1 MYKIKYVSIL
11 LFLTAA
17 FYTAKA
23 QDGANAIDEIV
34 WVVGD
39 EIILRSQVEEQY
51 KNMQYEKQK
60 IDGDPYCF
68 IPEQMAVNKLF
79 LHQAS
84 LDSITVSD
92 SQVMQDVDRRI
103 NFFIDNI
110 GSKEKVEEYFGKP
123 MTELRELLTDMVREQ
138 SIVQEMQRELVKDIK
153 VTPSDVRRYYDI
165 MPKDSI
171 PFVPTQV
178 EVQVL
183 KLHPFIPQS
192 DIDNIKARLRE
203 YTERVMNG
211 ETEFSTL
218 AILYSEDPGSAR
230 QGGETGFTGRAE
242 WVPEF
247 ADAAFALNDPKK
259 VSKIV
264 ETEFGYHIIQLVERR
279 GDRVN
284 VRHILLKPKASEAEK
299 EKSIE
304 KLDSIR
310 NDILNGEFTFEEAV
324 SALSQ
329 DKDTRNNHGLM
340 VNPKTG
346 ISKFE
351 MADLPQEIAKA
362 IANLQPGEISMPFIM
377 IDQKMGRDVAA
388 IVKLKTR
395 VPGHKANISED
406 YQMIK
411 SIVENKKKSDF
422 IEEWIKNKQKDTF
435 VRIKDGWQNC
445 EFKYDG
451 WNIKRQ

>member
-1 MYKIKYVSIL
+1 MYKLKCISL
-11 LFLTAA
+11 LFAVLAVVSA
-17 FYTAKA
+17 AKA
-23 QDGANAIDEIV
+23 QDNVIDEVV

-60 IDGDPYCF
+60 IEGDPYCF

-79 LHQAS
+79 LHQAG

-123 MTELRELLTDMVREQ
+123 MHELRDLLTEMVRDQ

-165 MPKDSI
+165 MPKDSV
-171 PFVPTQV
+171 PFVPMQV
-178 EVQVL
+178 EVQVM
-183 KLHPFIPQS
+183 KLYPFIPQS

-203 YTERVMNG
+203 YTDRVMNG

-284 VRHILLKPKASEAEK
+284 VRHILLKPKASDTEK
-299 EKSIE
+299 EKSIA

-310 NDILNGEFTFEEAV
+310 NDIINGEFTFEEAV
-324 SALSQ
+324 TALSQ

-340 VNPKTG
+340 VNPRTG
-346 ISKFE
+346 ISRFE

-362 IANLQPGEISMPFIM
+362 IANLQPGEISKPFIM
-377 IDQKMGRDVAA
+377 VDQKMGRDVAA

-395 VPGHKANISED
+395 VPGHKANISDD

-411 SIVENKKKSDF
+411 SIVENKKKGDF
-422 IEEWIKNKQKDTF
+422 IEEWIKTKQKNTF

-451 WNIKRQ
+451 WNIKQ

>member
-1 MYKIKYVSIL
+1 MYKLKCISL
-11 LFLTAA
+11 LFAVLAVVSD
-17 FYTAKA
+17 AKA
-23 QDGANAIDEIV
+23 QDNVIDEVV

-60 IDGDPYCF
+60 IEGDPYCF

-79 LHQAS
+79 LHQAG

-123 MTELRELLTDMVREQ
+123 MHELRDLLTEMVRDQ

-165 MPKDSI
+165 MPKDSV
-171 PFVPTQV
+171 PFVPMQV
-178 EVQVL
+178 EVQVM

-203 YTERVMNG
+203 YTDRVMNG

-284 VRHILLKPKASEAEK
+284 VRHILLKPKASDTEK
-299 EKSIE
+299 EKSIA

-310 NDILNGEFTFEEAV
+310 NDIINGEFTFEEAV
-324 SALSQ
+324 TALSQ

-340 VNPKTG
+340 VNPRTG
-346 ISKFE
+346 ISRFE

-362 IANLQPGEISMPFIM
+362 IANLQPGEISKPFIM
-377 IDQKMGRDVAA
+377 VDQKMGRDVAA

-395 VPGHKANISED
+395 VPGHKANISDD

-411 SIVENKKKSDF
+411 SIVENKKKGDF
-422 IEEWIKNKQKDTF
+422 IEEWIKTKQKNTF

-451 WNIKRQ
+451 WNIKQ

>member
-1 MYKIKYVSIL
+1 MYKLKCISL
-11 LFLTAA
+11 LFAVLAVVSA
-17 FYTAKA
+17 AKA
-23 QDGANAIDEIV
+23 QDNVIDEVV

-60 IDGDPYCF
+60 IEGDPYCF

-79 LHQAS
+79 LHQAG

-123 MTELRELLTDMVREQ
+123 MHELRDLLTEMVRDQ

-165 MPKDSI
+165 MPKDSV
-171 PFVPTQV
+171 PFVPMQV
-178 EVQVL
+178 EVQVM

-203 YTERVMNG
+203 YTDRVMNG

-242 WVPEF
+242 WVPDF

-284 VRHILLKPKASEAEK
+284 VRHILLKPKASDTEK
-299 EKSIE
+299 EKSIA

-310 NDILNGEFTFEEAV
+310 NDIINGEFTFEEAV
-324 SALSQ
+324 TALSQ

-340 VNPKTG
+340 VNPRTG
-346 ISKFE
+346 ISRFE

-362 IANLQPGEISMPFIM
+362 IANLQPGEISKPFIM
-377 IDQKMGRDVAA
+377 VDQKMGRDVAA

-395 VPGHKANISED
+395 VPGHKANISDD

-411 SIVENKKKSDF
+411 SIVENKKKGDF
-422 IEEWIKNKQKDTF
+422 IEEWIKTKQKNTF

-451 WNIKRQ
+451 WNIKQ

>member
-1 MYKIKYVSIL
+1 MYKLKCISL
-11 LFLTAA
+11 LFAVLAVVSA
-17 FYTAKA
+17 AKA
-23 QDGANAIDEIV
+23 QDNVLDEVV

-60 IDGDPYCF
+60 IEGDPYCF

-79 LHQAS
+79 LHQAE

-123 MTELRELLTDMVREQ
+123 MHELRDLLTEMVRDQ

-165 MPKDSI
+165 MPKDSV
-171 PFVPTQV
+171 PFVPMQV
-178 EVQVL
+178 EVQVM

-203 YTERVMNG
+203 YTDRVMNG

-284 VRHILLKPKASEAEK
+284 VRHILLKPKASDTEK
-299 EKSIE
+299 EKSIA

-310 NDILNGEFTFEEAV
+310 NDIINGEFTFEEAV
-324 SALSQ
+324 TALSQ

-340 VNPKTG
+340 VNPRTG
-346 ISKFE
+346 ISRFE

-362 IANLQPGEISMPFIM
+362 IANLQPGEISKPFIM
-377 IDQKMGRDVAA
+377 VDQKMGRDVAA

-395 VPGHKANISED
+395 VPGHKANISDD

-411 SIVENKKKSDF
+411 SIVENKKKGDF
-422 IEEWIKNKQKDTF
+422 IEEWIKTKQKNTF

-451 WNIKRQ
+451 WNIKQ

>member
-1 MYKIKYVSIL
+1 MYKLKCISL
-11 LFLTAA
+11 LFAVLAVVSA
-17 FYTAKA
+17 AKA
-23 QDGANAIDEIV
+23 QDNVIDEVV

-60 IDGDPYCF
+60 IEGDPYCF

-79 LHQAS
+79 LHQAG

-110 GSKEKVEEYFGKP
+110 RSKEKVEEYFGKP
-123 MTELRELLTDMVREQ
+123 MHELRDLLTEMVRDQ

-165 MPKDSI
+165 MPKDSV
-171 PFVPTQV
+171 PFVPMQV
-178 EVQVL
+178 EVQVM

-203 YTERVMNG
+203 YTDRVMNG

-284 VRHILLKPKASEAEK
+284 VRHILLKPKASDTEK
-299 EKSIE
+299 EKSIA

-310 NDILNGEFTFEEAV
+310 NDIINGEFTFEEAV
-324 SALSQ
+324 TALSQ

-340 VNPKTG
+340 VNPRTG
-346 ISKFE
+346 ISRFE

-362 IANLQPGEISMPFIM
+362 IANLQPGEISKPFIM
-377 IDQKMGRDVAA
+377 VDQKMGRDVAA

-395 VPGHKANISED
+395 VPGHKANISDD

-411 SIVENKKKSDF
+411 SIVENKKKGDF
-422 IEEWIKNKQKDTF
+422 IEEWIKTKQKNTF

-451 WNIKRQ
+451 WNIKQ

>member
-1 MYKIKYVSIL
+1 MYKLKCISL
-11 LFLTAA
+11 LFAVLAVVSA
-17 FYTAKA
+17 AKA
-23 QDGANAIDEIV
+23 QDNVIDEVV

-60 IDGDPYCF
+60 IEGDPYCF

-79 LHQAS
+79 LHQAG

-123 MTELRELLTDMVREQ
+123 MHELRDLLTEMVRDQ

-165 MPKDSI
+165 MPKDSV
-171 PFVPTQV
+171 PFVPMQV
-178 EVQVL
+178 EVQVM

-203 YTERVMNG
+203 YTDRVMNG

-284 VRHILLKPKASEAEK
+284 VRHILLKPKASDTEK
-299 EKSIE
+299 EKSIA

-310 NDILNGEFTFEEAV
+310 NDIINGEFTFEEAV
-324 SALSQ
+324 TALSQ

-340 VNPKTG
+340 VNPRTG
-346 ISKFE
+346 ISRFE

-362 IANLQPGEISMPFIM
+362 IANLQPGEISKPFIM
-377 IDQKMGRDVAA
+377 VDQKMGRDVAA

-395 VPGHKANISED
+395 VPGHKANISDD

-411 SIVENKKKSDF
+411 SIVENKKKGDF
-422 IEEWIKNKQKDTF
+422 IEEWIKTKQKNTF

-451 WNIKRQ
+451 WNIKQ

>member
-1 MYKIKYVSIL
+1 MYRLKCITL
-11 LFLTAA
+11 LLAMLAVLSAA
-17 FYTAKA
+17 DA
-23 QDGANAIDEIV
+23 QDNVIDEVV

-60 IDGDPYCF
+60 IEGDPYCF

-79 LHQAS
+79 LHQAG

-92 SQVMQDVDRRI
+92 SQVSQDVERRI

-123 MTELRELLTDMVREQ
+123 MPELRDLLTEMVRDQ

-153 VTPSDVRRYYDI
+153 VTPSDVRRYYDV
-165 MPKDSI
+165 MPKDSV

-203 YTERVMNG
+203 YTDRVING

-279 GDRVN
+279 GDRIN
-284 VRHILLKPKASEAEK
+284 VRHILLKPKASETEK
-299 EKSIE
+299 EKSIA

-310 NDILNGEFTFEEAV
+310 NDIINEEFTFEQAV
-324 SALSQ
+324 TALSQ

-340 VNPKTG
+340 VNPRTG
-346 ISKFE
+346 ISRFE
-351 MADLPQEIAKA
+351 MSDLPQEIAKA
-362 IANLQPGEISMPFIM
+362 IANLQPGEISKPFIM
-377 IDQKMGRDVAA
+377 VDQKMGRDVAA

-395 VPGHKANISED
+395 IPGHKANISDD

-411 SIVENKKKSDF
+411 SIVENKKKGDF
-422 IEEWIKNKQKDTF
+422 IEEWIKTKQRNTF

-451 WNIKRQ
+451 WNIKQ

>member
-1 MYKIKYVSIL
+1 MYKLKCISL
-11 LFLTAA
+11 LFAVLAVVSA
-17 FYTAKA
+17 AKA
-23 QDGANAIDEIV
+23 QDNVIDEVV

-60 IDGDPYCF
+60 IEGDPYCF

-79 LHQAS
+79 LHQAG

-110 GSKEKVEEYFGKP
+110 GSKDKVEEYFGKP
-123 MTELRELLTDMVREQ
+123 MHELRDLLTEMVRDQ

-165 MPKDSI
+165 MPKDSV
-171 PFVPTQV
+171 PFVPMQV
-178 EVQVL
+178 EVQVM

-203 YTERVMNG
+203 YTDRVMNG

-284 VRHILLKPKASEAEK
+284 VRHILLKPKASDTEK
-299 EKSIE
+299 EKSIA

-310 NDILNGEFTFEEAV
+310 NDIINGEFTFEEAV
-324 SALSQ
+324 TALSQ

-340 VNPKTG
+340 VNPRTG
-346 ISKFE
+346 ISRFE

-362 IANLQPGEISMPFIM
+362 IANLQPGEISKPFIM
-377 IDQKMGRDVAA
+377 VDQKMGRDVAA

-395 VPGHKANISED
+395 VPGHKANISDD

-411 SIVENKKKSDF
+411 SIVENKKKGDF
-422 IEEWIKNKQKDTF
+422 IEEWIKTKQKNTF

-451 WNIKRQ
+451 WNIKQ

>member
-1 MYKIKYVSIL
+1 MYKLKCISL
-11 LFLTAA
+11 LFAVLAVVSA
-17 FYTAKA
+17 AKA
-23 QDGANAIDEIV
+23 QDNVIDEVV

-60 IDGDPYCF
+60 IEGDPYCF

-79 LHQAS
+79 LHQAG

-123 MTELRELLTDMVREQ
+123 MHELRDLLTEMVRDQ

-165 MPKDSI
+165 MPKDSV
-171 PFVPTQV
+171 PFVPMQV
-178 EVQVL
+178 EVQVM

-203 YTERVMNG
+203 YTDRVMNG

-284 VRHILLKPKASEAEK
+284 VRHILLKPKASDTEK
-299 EKSIE
+299 EKSIA

-310 NDILNGEFTFEEAV
+310 NDIINGEFTFEEAV
-324 SALSQ
+324 TALSQ

-340 VNPKTG
+340 VNSRTG
-346 ISKFE
+346 ISRFE

-362 IANLQPGEISMPFIM
+362 IANLQPGEISKPFIM
-377 IDQKMGRDVAA
+377 VDQKMGRDVAA

-395 VPGHKANISED
+395 VPGHKANISDD

-411 SIVENKKKSDF
+411 SIVENKKKGDF
-422 IEEWIKNKQKDTF
+422 IEEWIKTKQKNTF

-451 WNIKRQ
+451 WNIKQ

>member
-1 MYKIKYVSIL
+1 MYKLKCISL
-11 LFLTAA
+11 LFAVLAVVSA
-17 FYTAKA
+17 AKA
-23 QDGANAIDEIV
+23 QDNVIDEVV

-60 IDGDPYCF
+60 IEGDPYCF

-79 LHQAS
+79 LHQAG

-92 SQVMQDVDRRI
+92 SQVMQDVDRRS

-123 MTELRELLTDMVREQ
+123 MHELRDLLTEMVRDQ

-165 MPKDSI
+165 MPKDSV
-171 PFVPTQV
+171 PFVPMQV
-178 EVQVL
+178 EVQVM

-203 YTERVMNG
+203 YTDRVMNG

-284 VRHILLKPKASEAEK
+284 VRHILLKPKASDTEK
-299 EKSIE
+299 EKSIA

-310 NDILNGEFTFEEAV
+310 NDIINGEFTFEEAV
-324 SALSQ
+324 TALSQ

-340 VNPKTG
+340 VNPRTG
-346 ISKFE
+346 ISRFE

-362 IANLQPGEISMPFIM
+362 IANLQPGEISKPFIM
-377 IDQKMGRDVAA
+377 VDQKMGRDVAA

-395 VPGHKANISED
+395 VPGHKANISDD

-411 SIVENKKKSDF
+411 SIVENKKKGDF
-422 IEEWIKNKQKDTF
+422 IEEWIKTKQKNTF

-451 WNIKRQ
+451 WNIKQ

>member
-1 MYKIKYVSIL
+1 MYKLKCISL
-11 LFLTAA
+11 LFAVLAVVSA
-17 FYTAKA
+17 AKA
-23 QDGANAIDEIV
+23 QDNVIDEVV

-60 IDGDPYCF
+60 IEGDPYCF

-79 LHQAS
+79 LHQAG

-123 MTELRELLTDMVREQ
+123 MHELRDLLTEMVRDQ

-165 MPKDSI
+165 MPKDSV
-171 PFVPTQV
+171 PFVPMQV
-178 EVQVL
+178 EVQVM

-203 YTERVMNG
+203 YTDRVMNG

-284 VRHILLKPKASEAEK
+284 VRHILLKPKASDTEK
-299 EKSIE
+299 EKSIA

-310 NDILNGEFTFEEAV
+310 NDIINGEFTFEEAV
-324 SALSQ
+324 TALSQ

-340 VNPKTG
+340 VNPRTG
-346 ISKFE
+346 ISRFE

-362 IANLQPGEISMPFIM
+362 IANLQPGEISKPFIM
-377 IDQKMGRDVAA
+377 VDQKMGRDIAA

-395 VPGHKANISED
+395 VPGHKANISDD

-411 SIVENKKKSDF
+411 SIVENKKKGDF
-422 IEEWIKNKQKDTF
+422 IEEWIKTKQKNTF

-451 WNIKRQ
+451 WNIKQ

>member
-1 MYKIKYVSIL
+1 MYKLKCISL
-11 LFLTAA
+11 LFAVLAVVSA
-17 FYTAKA
+17 AKA
-23 QDGANAIDEIV
+23 QDNVIDEVV

-60 IDGDPYCF
+60 IEGDPYCF

-79 LHQAS
+79 LHQAG

-123 MTELRELLTDMVREQ
+123 MHELRDLLTEMVRDQ

-165 MPKDSI
+165 MPKDSV
-171 PFVPTQV
+171 PFVPMQV
-178 EVQVL
+178 EVQVM

-284 VRHILLKPKASEAEK
+284 VRHILLKPKASDTEK
-299 EKSIE
+299 EKSIA

-310 NDILNGEFTFEEAV
+310 NDIINGEFTFEEAV
-324 SALSQ
+324 TALSQ

-340 VNPKTG
+340 VNPRTG
-346 ISKFE
+346 ISRFE

-362 IANLQPGEISMPFIM
+362 IANLQPGEISKPFIM
-377 IDQKMGRDVAA
+377 VDQKMGRDVAA

-395 VPGHKANISED
+395 VPGHKANISDD

-411 SIVENKKKSDF
+411 SIVENKKKGDF
-422 IEEWIKNKQKDTF
+422 IEEWIKTKQKNTF

-451 WNIKRQ
+451 WNIKQ

>member
-1 MYKIKYVSIL
+1 MYKLKRIFL
-11 LFLTAA
+11 LVVLLAA
-17 FYTAKA
+17 FFKA
-23 QDGANAIDEIV
+23 GLAQNDNVVDEIV
-34 WVVGD
+34 WIVGD

-60 IDGDPYCF
+60 IEGDPYCF

-79 LHQAS
+79 LHQAG

-110 GSKEKVEEYFGKP
+110 GSKEKVEEYFGKS
-123 MTELRELLTDMVREQ
+123 MHELRELLTEMVRDQ

-153 VTPSDVRRYYDI
+153 VTPSDVRRFYDI
-165 MPKDSI
+165 MPKDSV

-178 EVQVL
+178 EVQIL

-203 YTERVMNG
+203 YTERVING

-264 ETEFGYHIIQLVERR
+264 ETEFGYHIIQFVERR

-299 EKSIE
+299 EKSVA

-310 NDILNGEFTFEEAV
+310 NDIINGEFSFEEAV
-324 SALSQ
+324 TALSQ

-340 VNPKTG
+340 VNPNTG
-346 ISKFE
+346 ISRFE

-377 IDQKMGRDVAA
+377 VDPKMGRDVAA

-395 VPGHKANISED
+395 ISAHKANISDD

-411 SIVENKKKSDF
+411 SIVENKRKGDF
-422 IEEWIKNKQKDTF
+422 IEEWIKTKQKNTF
-435 VRIKDGWQNC
+435 VKIKDGWQNC

-451 WNIKRQ
+451 WNIK

>member
-1 MYKIKYVSIL
+1 MYKLKCISL
-11 LFLTAA
+11 LFAVLAVVSA
-17 FYTAKA
+17 AKA
-23 QDGANAIDEIV
+23 QDNVIDEVV

-60 IDGDPYCF
+60 IEGDPYCF

-79 LHQAS
+79 LHQAG

-123 MTELRELLTDMVREQ
+123 MHELRDLLTEMVRDQ

-165 MPKDSI
+165 MPKDSV
-171 PFVPTQV
+171 PFVPMQV
-178 EVQVL
+178 EVQVM

-203 YTERVMNG
+203 YTDRVMNG

-284 VRHILLKPKASEAEK
+284 VRHILLKPKASDTEK
-299 EKSIE
+299 EKSIA

-310 NDILNGEFTFEEAV
+310 NDIINGEFTFEEAV
-324 SALSQ
+324 TALSQ
-329 DKDTRNNHGLM
+329 DKGTRNNHGLM

-346 ISKFE
+346 ISRFE

-362 IANLQPGEISMPFIM
+362 IANLQPGEISKPFIM
-377 IDQKMGRDVAA
+377 VDQKMGRDVAA

-395 VPGHKANISED
+395 VPGHKANISDD

-411 SIVENKKKSDF
+411 SIVENKKKGDF
-422 IEEWIKNKQKDTF
+422 IEEWIKTKQKNTF

-451 WNIKRQ
+451 WNIKQ

>member
-1 MYKIKYVSIL
+1 MYKLKCISL
-11 LFLTAA
+11 LFAVLAVVSA
-17 FYTAKA
+17 AKA
-23 QDGANAIDEIV
+23 QDNVIDEVV

-60 IDGDPYCF
+60 IEGDPYCF

-79 LHQAS
+79 LHQAG

-110 GSKEKVEEYFGKP
+110 GSKEKVEEYFVKP
-123 MTELRELLTDMVREQ
+123 RHELRDLLTEMVRDQ

-165 MPKDSI
+165 MPKDSV
-171 PFVPTQV
+171 PFVPMQV
-178 EVQVL
+178 EVQVM

-203 YTERVMNG
+203 YTDRVMNG

-284 VRHILLKPKASEAEK
+284 VRHILLKPKASDTEK
-299 EKSIE
+299 EKSIA

-310 NDILNGEFTFEEAV
+310 NDIINGEFTFEEAV
-324 SALSQ
+324 TALSQ
-329 DKDTRNNHGLM
+329 DKDTRNNHVLM
-340 VNPKTG
+340 VNPRTG
-346 ISKFE
+346 ISRFE

-362 IANLQPGEISMPFIM
+362 IANLQPGEISKPFIM
-377 IDQKMGRDVAA
+377 VDQKMGRDVAA

-395 VPGHKANISED
+395 VPGHKANISDD

-411 SIVENKKKSDF
+411 SIVENKKKGDF
-422 IEEWIKNKQKDTF
+422 IEEWIKTKQKNTF

-451 WNIKRQ
+451 WNIKQ

>member
-1 MYKIKYVSIL
+1 MYKLKCISL
-11 LFLTAA
+11 LFAVLAVVSA
-17 FYTAKA
+17 AKA
-23 QDGANAIDEIV
+23 QDNVIDEVV

-60 IDGDPYCF
+60 IEGDPYCF

-79 LHQAS
+79 LHQAG

-123 MTELRELLTDMVREQ
+123 MHELRDLLTEMVRDQ

-165 MPKDSI
+165 MPKDSV
-171 PFVPTQV
+171 PFVPMQV
-178 EVQVL
+178 EVQVM

-203 YTERVMNG
+203 YTDRVMNG

-284 VRHILLKPKASEAEK
+284 VRHILLKPKASDTEK
-299 EKSIE
+299 EKSIA

-310 NDILNGEFTFEEAV
+310 NDIINGEFTFEEAV
-324 SALSQ
+324 TALSQ

-340 VNPKTG
+340 VNPRTG
-346 ISKFE
+346 ISRFE

-362 IANLQPGEISMPFIM
+362 IANLQPGEISKPFIM
-377 IDQKMGRDVAA
+377 VDQKMGRDVAA

-395 VPGHKANISED
+395 VLGHKANIPDD

-411 SIVENKKKSDF
+411 SIVENKKKGDF
-422 IEEWIKNKQKDTF
+422 IEEWIKTKQKNTF

-451 WNIKRQ
+451 WNIKQ